1 MSILKVFNTLYIEI
15 KLFLFIIAR
24 FSSSRVLLLISD
36 SYGHGFFWLSNFCDD
51 EIVKNNKNEQ
61 LWSSNSQKDVIFLQE
76 V

>member
-1 MSILKVFNTLYIEI
+1 MCILKVFNTLYIEI

-36 SYGHGFFWLSNFCDD
+36 SYGHVFFWLSNFCDD
-51 EIVKNNKNEQ
+51 EIVKNNKNEH
-61 LWSSNSQKDVIFLQE
+61 LWSSDSQKDVIFLQE